1 MDDIARRIF
10 KKTRKKVVVIIKLSS
25 KGQLISK
32 ANCQAVN
39 SSQKRVNE
47 FVFTTMR
54 RVFGRFLEEIE
65 VTKKTFQNHL
75 TFRQLRKGQMTDFSC
90 LITYEINDQEN
101 SLLPHIDYQVL
112 RQITLKLYICTS

>member
-1 MDDIARRIF
+1 
-10 KKTRKKVVVIIKLSS
+10 
-25 KGQLISK
+25 
-32 ANCQAVN
+32 
-39 SSQKRVNE
+39 
-47 FVFTTMR
+47 MR

>member
-39 SSQKRVNE
+39 SSKKRTNE